1 MEVYVEQ
8 KAFQITI
15 TDNVATALTDIAP
28 GTFQILGDSRAD
40 SMLAVTAVAKGH
52 KIALCDIAE
61 GSDILKYGITIGKA
75 ITDIAAGEW
84 VHLHNIRSCYDERSS
99 HLDTITGVPKDIRY
113 E

>member
-1 MEVYVEQ
+1 MEQ

-28 GTFQILGDSRAD
+28 GEFQILGDSRAD
-40 SMLAVTAVAKGH
+40 SMHAVTSVSKGH
-52 KIALCDIAE
+52 KVALCDIAE
-61 GSDILKYGITIGKA
+61 GGDILKYGIIIGRA

-99 HLDTITGVPKDIRY
+99 HLDAITGAPKDIRY